1 MPTANS
7 CARIDKSK
15 LVIAIA
21 LALLGAAAVAM
32 PHSVLRIAPP
42 CLVSLLIDDACWGCG
57 MTRAALALARGD
69 LAAAWEF
76 NKLSVVVLPM
86 LLALYARQLWSLNRK
101 NRSRQRH
108 I

>member
-1 MPTANS
+1 MPTASSYAKIN
-7 CARIDKSK
+7 KSK

-32 PHSVLRIAPP
+32 PHTVLRLTPP

-57 MTRAALALARGD
+57 ITRAALALLRGD

-76 NKLSVVVLPM
+76 NRLSVIVVPM
-86 LLALYARQLWSLNRK
+86 LLTLYAHQLYCLSRRK
-101 NRSRQRH
+101 IPGHR
-108 I
+108 